1 MSRRRYVGGVSG
13 EGAGN
18 GRGVGPDK
26 GERAAGA
33 PYSEEKVM
41 LSAPVGVVGR
51 TGAGLMLSG
60 VRGAPAPLLL
70 LLDSFLPFGGRGG
83 SRADCSAP
91 ALVSGLRL
99 SGRLRCCFG
108 ASIATETHVAVPG
121 LGLWCRGSPA
131 SRDTVLD
138 TPLLCLRWSPCGAL
152 GLGVCS
158 RWSAVCGD
166 CCSAGSL

>member
-18 GRGVGPDK
+18 GRGVGPAK
-26 GERAAGA
+26 GEHAAGA
-33 PYSEEKVM
+33 PYSKEKVM
-41 LSAPVGVVGR
+41 LSAPVEVEGR
-51 TGAGLMLSG
+51 TGGGLMLSG

-83 SRADCSAP
+83 SRAECSAP

-99 SGRLRCCFG
+99 SGRLRYWFG
-108 ASIATETHVAVPG
+108 ASTAAETHVAVPG

-131 SRDTVLD
+131 SPKCW
-138 TPLLCLRWSPCGAL
+138 TPLCCARAGVRAGRCGTACAPD
-152 GLGVCS
+152 GARCAG
-158 RWSAVCGD
+158 G